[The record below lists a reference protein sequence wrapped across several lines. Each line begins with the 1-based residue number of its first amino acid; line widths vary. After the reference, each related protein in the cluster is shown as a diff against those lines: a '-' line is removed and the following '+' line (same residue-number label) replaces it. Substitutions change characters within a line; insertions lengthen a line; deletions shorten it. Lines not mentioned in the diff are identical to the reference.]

1 MLDANCMLSMGL
13 VKLQVSCATKVAVA
27 FSRILTP
34 FAVAALISII
44 FSWFAPTRI
53 GRLMNPLSSTLVGIL
68 TLCVASFVPV
78 LYSTMSGRTDL
89 DVSDATKR
97 APLYG
102 LGLIGYAIG
111 IAAFLAFSNRLMF
124 VIALAY
130 LCVGLAMCLITLTWK
145 ISAHTAGIA
154 GPTTALLFVFGAS
167 IAPLY
172 ALSVFMVWARVKLRA
187 HTPSEAVAGLIV
199 ATVITS
205 IVYLLFYP

>member
-1 MLDANCMLSMGL
+1 M
-13 VKLQVSCATKVAVA
+13 VKKQVSYETKAA
-27 FSRILTP
+27 ETFSRIFTP
-34 FAVAALISII
+34 FAVAAIISIT

-53 GRLMNPLSSTLVGIL
+53 GPLMSPEPSTLVGIL
-68 TLCVASFVPV
+68 TLCVAPFVPV
-78 LYSTMSGRTDL
+78 LYSTMTGRTDL

-111 IAAFLAFSNRLMF
+111 MAAFLTFSNRLMF
-124 VIALAY
+124 VMALAY
-130 LCVGLAMCLITLTWK
+130 LCVGLAMCLITLVWK

-154 GPTTALLFVFGAS
+154 GPTTALVFVFGAW
-167 IAPLY
+167 IVPLY
-172 ALSVFMVWARVKLRA
+172 ALSIFMVWARVKLRA
-187 HTPSEAVAGLIV
+187 HTPSQAVAGLIV